1 MNLKTNKILLLLSIF
16 IGMNATAQKVSGIYK
31 INNLL
36 NRLKNKD
43 TTYVVNFWATWC
55 KPCVKELPAF
65 DSLKHKDLAYV
76 KIILVSLDFKDEID
90 KKVNPFLQK
99 NKIKCEVVLL
109 DEVNGNDYINKISPE
124 WTGAIPATYF
134 KNKKKE
140 IFAEQS
146 VTLKDLEL
154 NLEELKKK

>member
-1 MNLKTNKILLLLSIF
+1 MNLKTNKILVILIF
-16 IGMNATAQKVSGIYK
+16 LIGLNANAQKVSGIYK
-31 INNLL
+31 IDNLL

-55 KPCVKELPAF
+55 KPCIKELPAF
-65 DSLKHKDLAYV
+65 DSLKQKDLAYV
-76 KIILVSLDFKDEID
+76 KIILVSLDFKEDIE

-109 DEVNGNDYINKISPE
+109 DEVNGNDYINKISNE